1 MKDASLVITDKDIL
15 TLDWSKFCS
24 ETLCSSIKTPDN
36 TSQLISIDDNDANE
50 TEDNDD
56 DDGGETKDE
65 DEDEDEDEDDGNAN
79 AIEDEDKD
87 DDERPFNICIN
98 ACCIGTA

>member
-1 MKDASLVITDKDIL
+1 MKDASLLITDKDIL
-15 TLDWSKFCS
+15 TLDWFKFCL
-24 ETLCSSIKTPDN
+24 ENRSIKTPDN

-87 DDERPFNICIN
+87 DDERTFNICIN